1 MTARKL
7 YIAGP
12 MTGFEYFNYPAFYEA
27 RNKLVRIFREHDI
40 DIVSPAHNDDGSTIN
55 PPVPEYAEAHDFYLR
70 QALHKL
76 VDCHAIYLLP
86 GWSKSSGARIE
97 CRIAVAL
104 GMDVYLD
111 GESEIGDL
119 AEIHHPATITIEP
132 AGMGHDIRYVKRTQ
146 PW

>member
-1 MTARKL
+1 MTTRKL

-12 MTGFEYFNYPAFYEA
+12 MTGFDYFNYPAFYESHK
-27 RNKLVRIFREHDI
+27 KLVRILRGHNI
-40 DIVSPAHNDDGSTIN
+40 DIVSPAHNDDGSRIS

-104 GMDVYLD
+104 GMEVYLD
-111 GESEIGDL
+111 NESEIGDL
-119 AEIHHPATITIEP
+119 AEIHHPTTITIEP
-132 AGMGHDIRYVKRTQ
+132 AKVDRDIRCVRKARS
-146 PW
+146 

>member
-1 MTARKL
+1 MTTQKL

-12 MTGFEYFNYPAFYEA
+12 MTGFNYFNYPAFYEA
-27 RNKLVRIFREHDI
+27 HKKLVRILRGHNI
-40 DIVSPAHNDDGSTIN
+40 DIVSPAHNDDGSRIS
-55 PPVPEYAEAHDFYLR
+55 PPVPEYAEAHDIYLR

-104 GMDVYLD
+104 GMDIYLD
-111 GESEIGDL
+111 KESEIGDL
-119 AEIHHPATITIEP
+119 AEVADLDFAAFEP
-132 AGMGHDIRYVKRTQ
+132 AKVGHGIRYAKKTRA
-146 PW
+146 

>member
-1 MTARKL
+1 MTTQKL

-12 MTGFEYFNYPAFYEA
+12 MTGFAHFNYPAFYEA
-27 RNKLVRIFREHDI
+27 HKKLVRIFRGHDI
-40 DIVSPAHNDDGSTIN
+40 GIVSPAHNDDGSRIN

-111 GESEIGDL
+111 DESEIGDL
-119 AEIHHPATITIEP
+119 AEIHHPAAITIKP
-132 AGMGHDIRYVKRTQ
+132 SGMGHGTRYVKRERS
-146 PW
+146 W